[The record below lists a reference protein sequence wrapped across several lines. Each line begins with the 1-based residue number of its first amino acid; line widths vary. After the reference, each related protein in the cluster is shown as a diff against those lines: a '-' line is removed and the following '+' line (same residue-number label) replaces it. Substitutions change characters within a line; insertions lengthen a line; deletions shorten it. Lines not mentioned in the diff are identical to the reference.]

1 MSELNVWLAA
11 APANQVKSK
20 KPKARP
26 AATPPA
32 DDPSS
37 SSDSDSSS
45 SKSTSSHASSHQ
57 KKKKLHKKKST
68 SQSSSSPRSG
78 KSSVSSPASKSASRN
93 SNSSSDSEASS
104 DSSTS
109 QSNVSTSDSSRS
121 RHRRHRKKSSKS
133 SRHRRRRKKSSKSNS
148 CHRRRSPDSGR
159 RHRSKHH
166 SPEAGAAAS
175 VHLFSKDPSTGD
187 NRSIFDLSLSDTTKV
202 EEALCPPGMASKDRA
217 GFASCLTDVA
227 AMPGTYHRSS
237 TMEKTDMEAMMEGT
251 VALVA
256 QATGNS
262 LILPDGQWKSQRKAR
277 LSAIKS
283 SSDLLTLWENLA
295 EAESEIFAQQDDR
308 IRSYLYD
315 RHYSTSEIDQ
325 FLASGLFIRI
335 ITVTYN
341 NYRSLLQT
349 LLSHTNVLGF
359 SGLASELLKYHGKK
373 LLQLRLFS
381 PSYFSFLLRQ
391 YVYLR
396 DAAASKFSHV
406 NVIAPLVQ
414 ELFSRAPAATEGGG
428 GNGSNGNG
436 GGGNGGGGDPKCSFC
451 QNKECHSKLGI
462 PPDASKCPF
471 KLAHLTR
478 SQCRKAAKAFVA
490 AFSPSADKDA
500 AIQAAIETAKTPQD
514 Q

>member
-1 MSELNVWLAA
+1 MSELNVWLEA

-20 KPKARP
+20 KPKAQL

-57 KKKKLHKKKST
+57 KKKKAHKKKST
-68 SQSSSSPRSG
+68 SKSSSSPRSG
-78 KSSVSSPASKSASRN
+78 KSSVSSPTSKSSSRGNN
-93 SNSSSDSEASS
+93 SYSDSEASS

-109 QSNVSTSDSSRS
+109 HSKVSTSDSSRS
-121 RHRRHRKKSSKS
+121 RHRRHRKKSSKF

-148 CHRRRSPDSGR
+148 RHRRRSPDSGR

-166 SPEAGAAAS
+166 SPEAGAAAN
-175 VHLFSKDPSTGD
+175 VRLFSKDPSTGD

-202 EEALCPPGMASKDRA
+202 EEEALALCPPGMASKDRA

-237 TMEKTDMEAMMEGT
+237 TMEKTDMEAVMEGT

-277 LSAIKS
+277 LSAVKS
-283 SSDLLTLWENLA
+283 STDLLALWENLA

-308 IRSYLYD
+308 IRSNLYD

-325 FLASGLFIRI
+325 FLASGLFIRV
-335 ITVTYN
+335 ITDTYN

-349 LLSHTNVLGF
+349 LLSHTNVHGF

-391 YVYLR
+391 
-396 DAAASKFSHV
+396 
-406 NVIAPLVQ
+406 
-414 ELFSRAPAATEGGG
+414 
-428 GNGSNGNG
+428 
-436 GGGNGGGGDPKCSFC
+436 
-451 QNKECHSKLGI
+451 
-462 PPDASKCPF
+462 
-471 KLAHLTR
+471 
-478 SQCRKAAKAFVA
+478 
-490 AFSPSADKDA
+490 
-500 AIQAAIETAKTPQD
+500 
-514 Q
+514 